1 MMNRATPAIL
11 WCFLFGNFVI
21 GFGVLMIPGSLN
33 DISHDLH
40 ISIAQAGFLIT
51 AGSVL
56 MCLSAPVF
64 ATVLARHDRRKLLT
78 WVMLWYGL
86 CHAVCLFM
94 PGFQEILWVRVLAMI
109 APAIFTPQAAACM
122 GQLASPERRGRAI
135 TFVFLGWSVASV
147 LGMPIAAWM
156 SEVYGWRT
164 VFGTLSALS
173 FVSAAWVWWV
183 LPTGLL
189 PPVMSLS
196 AWRQTFV
203 SKPLMFT
210 VLVTVVSS
218 SGQFF
223 LTAYFAPYFKQTLA
237 TSPSELSVL
246 FGWFGACGLL
256 GNMLLS
262 RRVDRMGADR
272 AVNLSLLLI
281 AVSMV
286 CWSLGTS
293 LWLAV
298 LVLTPWGLGMF
309 ATNSAQQARLIHIA
323 PALASGSVALNT
335 SAIYLGQAIGSAG
348 GGWLIEHDGMNQLHW
363 FGLAGVLFALL
374 LSLLAARAT
383 RRDRR
388 HASV

>member
-33 DISHDLH
+33 DISHNLQ

-64 ATVLARHDRRKLLT
+64 ATVLAKHDRRKLLT

-164 VFGTLSALS
+164 VFGTLSVLS

-223 LTAYFAPYFKQTLA
+223 LTAYFAPYFKQTLLP
-237 TSPSELSVL
+237 SPAELSL
-246 FGWFGACGLL
+246 IFGWFGACGLL
-256 GNMLLS
+256 GNVLLS
-262 RRVDRMGADR
+262 RYVDRLGSAR
-272 AVNLSLLLI
+272 AVHITLSLI
-281 AVSMV
+281 ALSMA
-286 CWSLGTS
+286 CWSLGS
-293 LWLAV
+293 NVWLAI
-298 LVLTPWGLGMF
+298 LVITPWGLGMF
-309 ATNSAQQARLIHIA
+309 ATNSAQQARLIQLS
-323 PALASGSVALNT
+323 PALSAGSVALNT

-348 GGWLIEHDGMNQLHW
+348 GGWLIAHNAMSQLHW
-363 FGLAGVLFALL
+363 FGLLGVVLAFAV
-374 LSLLAARAT
+374 SQVVNRM
-383 RRDRR
+383 
-388 HASV
+388 ASDVPR